1 MTFDANIWAV
11 VASMVASVII
21 GFLWY
26 GPLFGK
32 KWMELTGIKMPEQ
45 KPPVSMM
52 VKPVIISLVGALFA
66 SYVLSLGVPA
76 DVSTG
81 LLAGLAA
88 WIGFVVP
95 AHLNFVAWEGK
106 PWTLFAINTGY
117 WLALLLVMGALLA
130 GWR

>member
-1 MTFDANIWAV
+1 MTFDANIWAIL
-11 VASMVASVII
+11 ASMVASVVI

-32 KWMELTGIKMPEQ
+32 KWMELAGIKTPDQ
-45 KPPVSMM
+45 RPPASTM
-52 VKPVIISLVGALFA
+52 VKPVVISLVGALFA

-76 DVSTG
+76 DVTTG
-81 LLAGLAA
+81 LLAGFAA

-95 AHLNFVAWEGK
+95 SHLNFVAWEGQSWK
-106 PWTLFAINTGY
+106 LFAIYTGY
-117 WLALLLVMGALLA
+117 WLVLLLVMGALLA